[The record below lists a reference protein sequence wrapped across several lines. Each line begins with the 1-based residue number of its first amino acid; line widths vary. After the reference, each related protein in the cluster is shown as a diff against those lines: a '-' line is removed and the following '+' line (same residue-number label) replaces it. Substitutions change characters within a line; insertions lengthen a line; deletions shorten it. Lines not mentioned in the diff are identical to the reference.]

1 MFRRVFGFVFV
12 ASLTFVCG
20 CASTVKQAA
29 REAAP
34 TALNASVKEAHKP
47 ATRSRMADVLSDPEI
62 RTSAASLSQAVADG
76 VLNALTEKER
86 VERTAAAG
94 DVFIEHMSHSF
105 AKSMEHDFSPVFA
118 KMVNSSIDRTFD
130 QTRGAEP
137 ALKAAIGEVAR
148 EAGKQ
153 AALGFQDAVMQ
164 SEQKQKQGEA
174 PPGAVLASVGRT
186 SDVVLR
192 SASIVTFA
200 VLGAVVLAVIGGF
213 TWLFV
218 RLRHERLLNSDLR
231 RRLAV

>member
-1 MFRRVFGFVFV
+1 MFQRALGFVFV
-12 ASLTFVCG
+12 LSLTGVCG

-29 REAAP
+29 KEAAP
-34 TALNASVKEAHKP
+34 TALNASVKEVHNP

-62 RTSAASLSQAVADG
+62 RTSTASLAQAVADG

-86 VERTAAAG
+86 VERTALAG
-94 DVFIEHMSHSF
+94 DVFVEHMSRSF
-105 AKSMEHDFSPVFA
+105 AKSMEHDFSPMFA
-118 KMVNSSIDRTFD
+118 KMVNTSIDRTFD
-130 QTRGAEP
+130 QARGAEP
-137 ALKAAIGEVAR
+137 ALKAAIGELAR

-174 PPGAVLASVGRT
+174 PPGAVLATVGRT
-186 SDVVLR
+186 SDVVAR
-192 SASIVTFA
+192 SASIVTLA
-200 VLGAVVLAVIGGF
+200 VVAAVVLAVIGGF

-218 RLRHERLLNSDLR
+218 RLRHEKLLNNDLR